1 MNKEMIL
8 VKEEPEA
15 LVEMMKKEKDARK
28 LPRLQMLYLIATR
41 QAKTRQ
47 EVGQLLGIHGETVG
61 KWLTRYETGDI
72 PYLLEIKAKGGSKSS
87 LSAEVIAAMKDKL
100 SEPQGVRTY
109 HQLKVW
115 VEQKFALIT
124 TYWVIYY
131 TATVLL
137 KSRLAVARKSHI
149 KKKSVTNKLFK
160 PVLPK
165 GCR

>member
-8 VKEEPEA
+8 IKEEPET
-15 LVEMMKKEKDARK
+15 LVEMMKKEKDVRK

-41 QAKTRQ
+41 QGKTRQ
-47 EVGQLLGIHGETVG
+47 EVGQLLGMHGETVG
-61 KWLTRYETGDI
+61 KWLTRYETGGI

-87 LSAEVIAAMKDKL
+87 LSDEVIAAMKDKL
-100 SEPQGVRTY
+100 SEPQGVGTY

-115 VEQKFALIT
+115 VEEKFALIT

-137 KSRLAVARKSHI
+137 KARLAVARKSHI
-149 KKKSVTNKLFK
+149 KKKLGMSRLLPK
-160 PVLPK
+160 VLPK
-165 GCR
+165 ESR